1 MIKAKNL
8 GIWMDHATADLM
20 ELTTDAIEIKTITSA
35 FTHQVK
41 EGSLNKNENLMHNK
55 EQHQQLGFYKK
66 LIEEIRHYENVVL
79 FGPTDAKSELRNL
92 LAADH
97 RFEKINIE
105 VKHADKMSEAQKKA
119 FVLEYFS
126 TK

>member
-8 GIWMDHATADLM
+8 GIWMDHSTADLM
-20 ELTTDAIEIKTITSA
+20 ELTTDPIEIKTITSA

-41 EGSLNKNENLMHNK
+41 EESLNKNENLMHNK
-55 EQHQQLGFYKK
+55 EQHQQSGFYKK
-66 LIEEIRHYENVVL
+66 LIEEIRNYENVIL

-92 LAADH
+92 LASDH
-97 RFEKINIE
+97 RFEKIKIE
-105 VKHADKMSEAQKKA
+105 VQNADKMSEGQKKA

-126 TK
+126 AK